1 MNQDLIIVNN
11 LSKIYSSENNSSAAI
26 NNIGFKVKPG
36 EFIAVMGPSG
46 CGKSTLLN
54 ILGMLDNPTEGEYY
68 FDGKDVS
75 KLSEGSRSKVRKG
88 NIGFVFQNFNLIDE
102 LTVYENVEM
111 PLIYLKVP
119 KALRHSKII
128 EVLDYVQIK
137 GLMHRFPYQLSGG
150 EQQRAA
156 LARAL
161 VFKPK
166 LILAD
171 EPTGNLDLENSNNIM
186 RLLKRFNDDGITI
199 ILVTHEPELAKY
211 CRKIIRIIDGKIVE
225 IINV

>member
-1 MNQDLIIVNN
+1 MNQNLIEVKN
-11 LSKIYSSENNSSAAI
+11 LTKIYPNGNNSVPAVNDISFNVTA
-26 NNIGFKVKPG
+26 G

-54 ILGMLDNPTEGEYY
+54 ILGMLDNPTEGEYI
-68 FDGKDVS
+68 FDGKDIS
-75 KLSEGSRSKVRKG
+75 KLSEGARSRARKG

-111 PLIYLKVP
+111 PLMYLKVP
-119 KALRHSKII
+119 KSERHSKIT

-137 GLMHRFPYQLSGG
+137 HLMKRFPYQLSGG

-186 RLLKRFNDDGITI
+186 KLLKRFNDDGITI
-199 ILVTHEPELAKY
+199 ILVTHEPDLAKY
-211 CRKIIRIIDGKIVE
+211 CKKIIKILDGQLVG